1 MIQRI
6 RLWWR
11 DTFTCRHCGAEISR
25 TPCWRCGAR

>member
-6 RLWWR
+6 RLWR